1 VARFGAQLARTG
13 SRQHWPIRSS
23 VDAGP
28 WTFGWEALVA
38 FGTIGL
44 ALFASVQL
52 WQSNLSERRRSQP
65 VAVANGAGGPD
76 LGHLYVFLTNHGTG
90 TAFNVRCGVRL
101 DGREFACG
109 GGRGLRFTLSPGE
122 RQPPEEQQFGLTV
135 LEVNVPLDAYVRSP
149 KGVGIYERRVYW
161 ARYENALG
169 QTWETANPAD
179 PYADFTISHRSVLG
193 RVFRRPQEQAGAAA
207 ETTGFVTG
215 PHIELPLPP
224 LPRPGS

>member
-1 VARFGAQLARTG
+1 MVWPRRCPQPAHTGAVSTG
-13 SRQHWPIRSS
+13 QYALR

-38 FGTIGL
+38 LGTIGL

-76 LGHLYVFLTNHGTG
+76 LGEYNVFLTNHGTG
-90 TAFNVRCGVRL
+90 TAFNVRFGVRL
-101 DGREFACG
+101 DGREFAYG
-109 GGRGLRFTLSPGE
+109 GGSGLRFTLSPGE
-122 RQPPEEQQFGLTV
+122 RVPVLGLNV
-135 LEVNVPLDAYVRSP
+135 FEVKVPLDAYVDSP
-149 KGVGIYERRVYW
+149 KGVGVDERRVYW

-179 PYADFTISHRSVLG
+179 PYAAY
-193 RVFRRPQEQAGAAA
+193 QAIADSGGGPSSPGDDASGAAWA
-207 ETTGFVTG
+207 LEEVA
-215 PHIELPLPP
+215 H
-224 LPRPGS
+224 PRYLLARPD